1 MFSSYKHVKFCVSL
15 AFSSSEANTSNLDWP
30 VKKERRGEKI
40 IYCNQQQLF
49 SFPPSIKSPGCN
61 LLMWRLHVVVQT
73 FSPAGCRP
81 AATAACKLSSKHEG
95 KFWL

>member
-15 AFSSSEANTSNLDWP
+15 AFSSSEANTSNLTGLLR
-30 VKKERRGEKI
+30 RRGGGKI

-95 KFWL
+95 KF